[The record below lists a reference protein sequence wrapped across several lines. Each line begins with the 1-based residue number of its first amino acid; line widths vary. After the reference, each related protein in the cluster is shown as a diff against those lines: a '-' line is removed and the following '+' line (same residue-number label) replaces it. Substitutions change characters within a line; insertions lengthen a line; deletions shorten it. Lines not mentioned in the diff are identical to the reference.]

1 VSTLAHDRAGQG
13 LPVVVLL
20 HGVGGG
26 RAIWSEHGSGTVQAL
41 AAAGAQAI
49 AIDLPG
55 YGDSP
60 LPEHL
65 TLPGM
70 ADAVASTLHGLS
82 VTHAVIVGHSM
93 GGMVAQLVATR
104 HAALVQGLVLVC
116 TTASFGKADG
126 VWQQGF
132 LQQRLAPLD
141 AGQGIPALAKALVP
155 TLLASP
161 SNAAVLAQGQAVMS
175 RVPERTYRAALA
187 ALMGFDQRAA
197 LADIAVPTL
206 CIAGEQDGT
215 SPPEVM
221 QRMAQR
227 IAGAR
232 FECLANAGH
241 LAPLEQPQAFNDL
254 LIRFSRSPHPNPLPQ
269 GEGVVAPSPCGRGLG

>member
-1 VSTLAHDRAGQG
+1 MSTLAHDRAGQG
-13 LPVVVLL
+13 LPVVLL

-26 RAIWSEHGSGTVQAL
+26 RAIWGEGGSATVQAL
-41 AAAGAQAI
+41 AASGAQAI

-65 TLPGM
+65 SLPGM
-70 ADAVASTLHGLS
+70 ADAVAGTLHELGIAQAL
-82 VTHAVIVGHSM
+82 IVGHSM
-93 GGMVAQLVATR
+93 GGMVAQLIAAR
-104 HAALVQGLVLVC
+104 HRALVQGLVLVC
-116 TTASFGKADG
+116 TTASFGKTDG
-126 VWQQGF
+126 AWQQGF

-141 AGQGIPALAKALVP
+141 AGHGMPALAASLVP

-161 SNAAVLAQGQAVMS
+161 HNTTALAQGQAVMG

-187 ALMGFDQRAA
+187 ALMGFDQRAV

-206 CIAGEQDGT
+206 CIAAAHDST

-227 IAGAR
+227 IPGAR
-232 FECLANAGH
+232 YECLAEAGH
-241 LAPLEQPQAFNDL
+241 LAPLEQAQAFNHL
-254 LIRFSRSPHPNPLPQ
+254 LTEFLREQL
-269 GEGVVAPSPCGRGLG
+269 

>member
-1 VSTLAHDRAGQG
+1 MTPLAHDRAGQG

-26 RAIWSEHGSGTVQAL
+26 RAIWGEGGSATVQAV
-41 AAAGAQAI
+41 ATAGAQAI

-60 LPEHL
+60 LPNEL

-70 ADAVASTLHGLS
+70 ADAVASTVYGLGIAR
-82 VTHAVIVGHSM
+82 AVIVGHSM
-93 GGMVAQLVATR
+93 GGMVAQLIATR
-104 HAALVQGLVLVC
+104 HTALVQGLVLAC

-141 AGQGIPALAKALVP
+141 AGLGMPALAAALVP

-161 SNAAVLAQGQAVMS
+161 CNATALAQGNAVMG
-175 RVPERTYRAALA
+175 RVPQRTYRAALA
-187 ALMGFDQRAA
+187 ALMGFDDRAA
-197 LADIAVPTL
+197 LAAIAAPTL
-206 CIAGEQDGT
+206 CIAGEHDST
-215 SPPEVM
+215 SPPQVM

-227 IAGAR
+227 IAGAKYMV
-232 FECLANAGH
+232 LANAGH
-241 LAPLEQPQAFNDL
+241 LAPLEQAPAFNHL
-254 LIRFSRSPHPNPLPQ
+254 LIEFLREQF
-269 GEGVVAPSPCGRGLG
+269 

>member
-1 VSTLAHDRAGQG
+1 MSALAHDRAGQG

-26 RAIWSEHGSGTVQAL
+26 RAIWGEGGSATVQAL
-41 AAAGAQAI
+41 AAGGAHAI

-60 LPEHL
+60 LPDHL

-70 ADAVASTLHGLS
+70 ADAVAHTLHELGIAR
-82 VTHAVIVGHSM
+82 VVIVGHSM
-93 GGMVAQLVATR
+93 GGMVAQLIATR

-126 VWQQGF
+126 AWQQAF

-141 AGQGIPALAKALVP
+141 AGQGMPALAKALVP
-155 TLLASP
+155 SLLASP
-161 SNAAVLAQGQAVMS
+161 THATALAQGQAVMG

-187 ALMGFDQRAA
+187 ALLGFDQRAA
-197 LADIAVPTL
+197 LKDIAVPTL
-206 CIAGEQDGT
+206 CIAGEQDST

-227 IAGAR
+227 IAGAKYV
-232 FECLANAGH
+232 CLPNAGH
-241 LAPLEQPQAFNDL
+241 LAPLEQAQAFNHL
-254 LIRFSRSPHPNPLPQ
+254 LTEFLREQF
-269 GEGVVAPSPCGRGLG
+269 